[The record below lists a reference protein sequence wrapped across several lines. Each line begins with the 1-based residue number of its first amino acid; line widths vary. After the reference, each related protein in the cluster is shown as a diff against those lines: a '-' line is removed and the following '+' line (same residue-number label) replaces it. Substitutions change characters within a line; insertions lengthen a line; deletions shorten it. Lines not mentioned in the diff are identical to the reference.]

1 MKKVLYLLSTFALV
15 AMFAACSNPESDA
28 QKAAKKGCDCLKV
41 MNDTEKFEAC
51 SQEMEKLGDEMEKKY
66 TSEEDQKA
74 FQDAYMDALKDC
86 DVDLGL
92 GL

>member
-1 MKKVLYLLSTFALV
+1 MKKVFYLLSTFALV

-51 SQEMEKLGDEMEKKY
+51 SEEMEKLGDEMEKKY

-74 FQDAYMDALKDC
+74 FS
-86 DVDLGL
+86 
-92 GL
+92 